1 MVDSAS
7 PSNASRGT
15 HTAPPSPASGKRL
28 GSAAAITANST
39 SKSDSACR
47 TRPRNLRHAAPTGG
61 AAPLDTASAMRHA
74 RPGRHSV
81 EGGSNVPP
89 SSPLAGRRRIS
100 TAPSA
105 GRDTQNA
112 AAKRFGFGARFGPS
126 ASVSATPAARAAQ
139 ASATGQAPQRGRPL
153 GMQTVAPRSI
163 SACAWS
169 PGRACGA
176 KHAAKRRSSALRR
189 DAGEPVSQ
197 PSAKRRA
204 TTRSMF
210 PSTGAADPP
219 RPKPMARTAAAV

>member
-7 PSNASRGT
+7 PSNASRDT
-15 HTAPPSPASGKRL
+15 QTAPPSPASGKRR
-28 GSAAAITANST
+28 GSAAAIMANST

-47 TRPRNLRHAAPTGG
+47 TRPRSLRHAAPTG

-100 TAPSA
+100 TAPSP

-153 GMQTVAPRSI
+153 GMQMVAPRSI

-176 KHAAKRRSSALRR
+176 RDAARRRSSALRR

-197 PSAKRRA
+197 PRAKSRA